1 MDGAGNWDRIETP
14 STPIANEPSMGEG
27 PMSSHPF
34 PASSALW
41 RRFLR
46 CLMQGAADEAAHLSP
61 LPCKA
66 PHRVQGDGQGAAS
79 FAVFWHAGL
88 GQAHFGR
95 TLGRNRTAGNGRWR
109 NARERCTEHPQL
121 TLSKR
126 MRQAAFRP
134 RSTQDRRRSG
144 RGLQGRGRP
153 SPCQPDTWCRQQV
166 GDGHAAT
173 V

>member
-14 STPIANEPSMGEG
+14 STPIANEPSTGEG

-66 PHRVQGDGQGAAS
+66 PHRVQGDGREQQAS
-79 FAVFWHAGL
+79 PFSGMQV
-88 GQAHFGR
+88 
-95 TLGRNRTAGNGRWR
+95 LGRRISEEHWDVTGQLVTEDGEMRGNAAR
-109 NARERCTEHPQL
+109 NIL
-121 TLSKR
+121 N
-126 MRQAAFRP
+126 
-134 RSTQDRRRSG
+134 
-144 RGLQGRGRP
+144 
-153 SPCQPDTWCRQQV
+153 
-166 GDGHAAT
+166 
-173 V
+173 